1 MTTNDE
7 PKAMREIHE
16 IRERLHEE
24 QKDWSEADRRAYYDR
39 VGGEIAKKLGLRVV
53 PQTAQKPVRKAG

>member
-1 MTTNDE
+1 MTTRTE

-24 QKDWSEADRRAYYDR
+24 QKDWTDAERRAYYDR
-39 VGGEIAKKLGLRVV
+39 VGGEIAKKLGLRTV
-53 PQTAQKPVRKAG
+53 PQPPRKLLRKAS